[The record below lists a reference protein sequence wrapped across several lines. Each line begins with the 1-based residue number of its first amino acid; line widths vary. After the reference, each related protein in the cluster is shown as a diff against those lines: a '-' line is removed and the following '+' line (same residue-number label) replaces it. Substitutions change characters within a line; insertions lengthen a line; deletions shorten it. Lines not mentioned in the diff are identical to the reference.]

1 MTTVRN
7 ESGDITT
14 TPRREGGD
22 ASRPPHR
29 SVSQARQNGPTSQKA
44 QTVEST
50 QYETNDSNK
59 PIYIKETELMIL
71 ELSKKK
77 SQAQMILLTNSTK
90 YSKN

>member
-7 ESGDITT
+7 ESGNITT

-29 SVSQARQNGPTSQKA
+29 SVSQARQNGQTSQKA

-50 QYETNDSNK
+50 QYETDDSNK